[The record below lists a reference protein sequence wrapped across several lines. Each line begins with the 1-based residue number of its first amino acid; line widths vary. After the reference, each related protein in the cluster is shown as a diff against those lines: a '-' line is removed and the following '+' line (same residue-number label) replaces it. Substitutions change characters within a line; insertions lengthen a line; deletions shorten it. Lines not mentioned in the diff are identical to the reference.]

1 MTAAAKTSISPFAG
15 HADLPGVRLW
25 YTDSGGEGMPVVL
38 LHANTVNA
46 DSWQYNIPGFV
57 EADIGLSRSIDA
69 AGAAA
74 LRIRTLVLSPAP
86 SQTVSMR

>member
-1 MTAAAKTSISPFAG
+1 MTATAQTSISPFAG

-25 YTDSGGEGMPVVL
+25 YTDSGGECVPVIL
-38 LHANTVNA
+38 LHANTGNA

-57 EADIGLSRSIDA
+57 EAGFRVSRSIAA

-74 LRIRTLVLSPAP
+74 LRIGTPVLSPAP
-86 SQTVSMR
+86 SQTISMR